1 MSKRKQKPR
10 KSAKQLS
17 KEINVHEALLYLEK
31 NFDVCGDDVSQDRVL
46 SANIQPP
53 DDPAHGSGGDSG
65 DEENF
70 DFSTLSLH

>member
-1 MSKRKQKPR
+1 MSKKKQKPR
-10 KSAKQLS
+10 KSAKQRS

-31 NFDVCGDDVSQDRVL
+31 TFDVCGDDVSQNRVL

-53 DDPAHGSGGDSG
+53 GDPAHGSDGDSG

-70 DFSTLSLH
+70 DPSRLSLH